1 MGLLGPLLSGCM
13 LASWVLS
20 SVVVCLNMDYP
31 LREVE
36 GGGITLRDVLG
47 ITERILENL
56 LPSYFNQMHACGA
69 LQALLGVTNADPRKG
84 Q

>member
-1 MGLLGPLLSGCM
+1 MGLLGPLLSDCM
-13 LASWVLS
+13 LESWVPS

-36 GGGITLRDVLG
+36 GGGSTLRDVLG

-56 LPSYFNQMHACGA
+56 LPSSFKCMHVGHFK
-69 LQALLGVTNADPRKG
+69 LYWQ
-84 Q
+84 